1 MHDSLPRDETPRKFV
16 AAQTGL
22 EEFKAGSRI
31 IRFGLTLHQVDQPIA
46 ELNPGAR
53 ARLILALFS
62 MQRLNTLVLDEIA
75 NHLDSEARKEVLG
88 TLQLF
93 EGTIVIV
100 SHDRAFLSELRLT
113 RVLLLTEEGLK
124 DLESV
129 EKYAE
134 QALMKG

>member
-1 MHDSLPRDETPRKFV
+1 MHDSLPRNETPRKFV

-22 EEFKAGSRI
+22 DEFKAGSRI

-62 MQRLNTLVLDEIA
+62 MRQLNTLVLDEVA
-75 NHLDSEARKEVLG
+75 NHLDAEARKEVLG
-88 TLQLF
+88 TLQSF

-100 SHDRAFLSELRLT
+100 SHDRAFLSEMQLT
-113 RVLLLTEEGLK
+113 RVLVLSQEGMQEV
-124 DLESV
+124 ESV
-129 EKYAE
+129 AKYA
-134 QALMKG
+134 QAFS